1 MLKVLIIDD
10 DAIVLFIQE
19 KMLKKCE
26 VSSNPFSFKDA
37 RKAIKFLQLQEPE
50 HHFLIL
56 LDINMPLMNGWEF
69 LESIKSL
76 DINSRIKVLMVTSS
90 IDGYDKKKASIYENV
105 IGFIEKPIS
114 TENCLKIKEIP
125 ELQMFF

>member
-10 DAIVLFIQE
+10 DSIVLFIQE

-37 RKAIKFLQLQEPE
+37 RKAIKFLELQEPE

-69 LESIKSL
+69 LETIKKL
-76 DINSRIKVLMVTSS
+76 DIYPHVKVLLVTSS
-90 IDGYDKKKASIYENV
+90 IDGYDKQKAKIYESV

-114 TENCLKIKEIP
+114 TGSCLQIKDIP
-125 ELQMFF
+125 ELKQFF

>member
-10 DAIVLFIQE
+10 DSIVLFIQE

-26 VSSNPFSFKDA
+26 ISSNPFTFKDG
-37 RKAIKFLQLQEPE
+37 RKALNFLKLQEPE
-50 HHFLIL
+50 NHILVL

-69 LESIKSL
+69 LEEIKNL
-76 DINSRIKVLMVTSS
+76 PIYPNVKVLMVTSS
-90 IDGYDKKKASIYENV
+90 IDGYDKQKAKIYNSV

-114 TENCLKIKEIP
+114 TENCLKIKENP
-125 ELQMFF
+125 ELKNFF